1 MESSEHSE
9 EDPETSVVSMGGG
22 TEFFKDLESS
32 TEIEG
37 GSEEI
42 VVDEDI
48 LDASDSDDNI
58 SLEKSDSDDNI
69 ALNKSNR
76 NHKNVSDDENEYSI
90 DDNIKEMEDSDES
103 ETVDLDD
110 METES

>member
-58 SLEKSDSDDNI
+58 ALEKSDSDDNI
-69 ALNKSNR
+69 ALKKSNR
-76 NHKNVSDDENEYSI
+76 NHKKFEDEEDKYSVEE
-90 DDNIKEMEDSDES
+90 NITEDES
-103 ETVDLDD
+103 DLPDLD
-110 METES
+110 

>member
-58 SLEKSDSDDNI
+58 ALEKSDSDDNE
-69 ALNKSNR
+69 ALKKSNR
-76 NHKNVSDDENEYSI
+76 NHEKFEENETEESDD
-90 DDNIKEMEDSDES
+90 SDLP
-103 ETVDLDD
+103 DLDD
-110 METES
+110 MP